1 MVLTGEAHERRIH
14 VEHDVC
20 GGDLHCM
27 DARAKVDGK
36 HDFNDGGGEDA
47 DDARGLDECRYTP
60 LIWVMMATTAVTIK
74 PRVMCV
80 YALLTE
86 LRSACS

>member
-1 MVLTGEAHERRIH
+1 MVSAKKKPAHKCEGNADGAKIVGHEDGAEGEAHERRIH

-36 HDFNDGGGEDA
+36 HDFNDGGG
-47 DDARGLDECRYTP
+47 RRCR
-60 LIWVMMATTAVTIK
+60 
-74 PRVMCV
+74 
-80 YALLTE
+80 
-86 LRSACS
+86 